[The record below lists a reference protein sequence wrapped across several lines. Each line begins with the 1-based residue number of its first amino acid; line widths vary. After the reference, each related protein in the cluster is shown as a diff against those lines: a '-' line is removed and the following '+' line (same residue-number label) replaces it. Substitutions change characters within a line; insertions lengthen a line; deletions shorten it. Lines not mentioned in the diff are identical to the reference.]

1 MMSIKQASL
10 NQPIA
15 DLPFVTNQQTSGHF
29 SQLLGKHL
37 ILYFYPK
44 DSTPGCTQESKNFR
58 DLFQQFQ
65 TLNTNIIGISRDS
78 LKSHDKFICKYELPF
93 ELISDADEAL
103 CQYFDVLKEKSFLGK
118 KYIGI
123 ERSTF
128 LIDAQGILRQEW
140 RNVKVSGHVEEV
152 LQAVKL
158 LRSVYNSRCLK

>member
-1 MMSIKQASL
+1 MINKPHVQL
-10 NQPIA
+10 NQKIA
-15 DLPFVTNQQTSGHF
+15 DLPFVTNQQTGGNF
-29 SQLLGKHL
+29 SQLLGKNL

-44 DSTPGCTQESKNFR
+44 DNTPGCTQETKNFR
-58 DLFQQFQ
+58 DLYQELQ
-65 TLNTNIIGISRDS
+65 TLNTNILGISRDS

-93 ELISDADEAL
+93 ELISDSDEIL

-128 LIDAQGILRQEW
+128 LIDTQGILRQEW
-140 RNVKVSGHVEEV
+140 RNVKVSGHAAEV

-158 LRSVYNSRCLK
+158 LIIIKRR